1 VKYFS
6 RLLSSSILFGEQ
18 EYKNPISAVTTI
30 SLNVISVNL
39 AAKLGT
45 GQQVQRKQKIPSGLK
60 REGIE
65 QNEQGKI
72 L

>member
-1 VKYFS
+1 
-6 RLLSSSILFGEQ
+6 
-18 EYKNPISAVTTI
+18 VTTI